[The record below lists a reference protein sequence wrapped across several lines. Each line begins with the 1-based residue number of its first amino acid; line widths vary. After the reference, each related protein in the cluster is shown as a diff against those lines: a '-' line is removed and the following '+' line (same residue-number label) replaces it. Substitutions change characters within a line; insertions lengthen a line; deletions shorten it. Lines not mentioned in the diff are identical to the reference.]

1 MKSLKNVKV
10 AAVLAGVLFTAPSI
24 AVSAEADNIDYT
36 SASHSLSNGIDTD
49 SGNGSDNACINPIYR
64 YLGWCSK
71 E

>member
-1 MKSLKNVKV
+1 MKRLKNVKV

-24 AVSAEADNIDYT
+24 AVSAETDNIDYT
-36 SASHSLSNGIDTD
+36 SASHTLSNEIGT
-49 SGNGSDNACINPIYR
+49 GSDNACINPIYR